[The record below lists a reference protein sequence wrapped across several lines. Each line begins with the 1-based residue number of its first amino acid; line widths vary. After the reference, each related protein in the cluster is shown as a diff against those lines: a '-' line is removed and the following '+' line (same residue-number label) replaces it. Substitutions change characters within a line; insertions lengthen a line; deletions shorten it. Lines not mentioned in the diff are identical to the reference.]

1 MTHVC
6 APRCPEI
13 RGQRPA
19 LFGPGPRRPAS
30 SGKVGAS
37 IPLFQFATAKP
48 FARPKALAHASG
60 GAPLR

>member
-1 MTHVC
+1 MINKVEDEGDVRARAQ
-6 APRCPEI
+6 APS
-13 RGQRPA
+13 
-19 LFGPGPRRPAS
+19 S